1 VVNRRK
7 ISRTN
12 RLLHILHRSITP
24 RILPANS
31 RQQLEQEDPA
41 ELEVTNAHSSSY
53 RGLDLP
59 VASFE
64 QANPYQGYVLTFD
77 LEVAADGFS
86 DQQGLE
92 NAGNSETSVYGY
104 SPIVIEEKGEFEKQL
119 HEHFELTIEVKMC
132 GIAEYELDFSCR
144 IV

>member
-31 RQQLEQEDPA
+31 RQQLEQ
-41 ELEVTNAHSSSY
+41 
-53 RGLDLP
+53 
-59 VASFE
+59 
-64 QANPYQGYVLTFD
+64 ANPYQGYVPSFD
-77 LEVAADGFS
+77 LEVAAGGFS